1 MIKLDRV
8 YNYTYNF
15 KDCNLHRTVL
25 IIQAR
30 MSSTR
35 LPGKSMMPL
44 SGKPLVYRMIERLKG
59 CKRVDEIV
67 IATSGQPEDQVL
79 IELADELGVSYFQG
93 NLLDVRDRYLK
104 AAEKFQA
111 DFIVRIP
118 ADNPIPDANEID
130 KLIEFHLKSNS
141 TGFSSNLAQVNNS
154 EYLDGIGAEIF
165 STKLLQES
173 VARSNSD
180 TVKEHVHRNFF
191 DYSTQTPVD
200 PIWCPIASPKAPKE
214 LRRPDIILDVNT
226 MDDYTK
232 IKRIYDHL
240 YPKNPNFTTIDV
252 INFIDKGI

>member
-1 MIKLDRV
+1 MSKV
-8 YNYTYNF
+8 
-15 KDCNLHRTVL
+15 VL

-44 SGKPLVYRMIERLKG
+44 ADKPLVYRMVERLKK
-59 CKRVDEIV
+59 CKKVDEIV
-67 IATSGQPEDQVL
+67 IATSDQPEDKVL
-79 IELADELGVSYFQG
+79 VDLANELGVSSFQG
-93 NLLDVRDRYLK
+93 NLLDVRDRYSK
-104 AAEKFQA
+104 AAKKSNA
-111 DFIVRIP
+111 DFIIRIP
-118 ADNPIPDANEID
+118 ADNPMPDANEID
-130 KLIEFHLKSNS
+130 KLIEFHLESNPQ
-141 TGFSSNLAQVNNS
+141 GFSSNLAQVNNS
-154 EYLDGIGAEIF
+154 GYLDGIGAEIF
-165 STKLLQES
+165 STKLLRES
-173 VARSNSD
+173 VTRSSSD

-200 PIWCPIASPKAPKE
+200 VSWCPIASPKAPDE

-240 YPKNPNFTTIDV
+240 YPQNPNFTTEDV

>member
-1 MIKLDRV
+1 MTKV
-8 YNYTYNF
+8 
-15 KDCNLHRTVL
+15 VL

-44 SGKPLVYRMIERLKG
+44 ADKPLVYRMVERLKN
-59 CKRVDEIV
+59 CKKIDEIV
-67 IATSGQPEDQVL
+67 IATSDQPEDQVL
-79 IELADELGVSYFQG
+79 LELAKVLQVSYFQG
-93 NLLDVRDRYLK
+93 NLLDVRNRYLK
-104 AAEKFQA
+104 AAEQFQA
-111 DFIVRIP
+111 DFIIRIP
-118 ADNPIPDANEID
+118 ADNPMPDSNEID
-130 KLIEFHLKSNS
+130 KLIEFHLEHNPS
-141 TGFSSNLAQVNNS
+141 GFSSNLAQVNNS
-154 EYLDGIGAEIF
+154 GYLDGIGAEIF

-173 VARSNSD
+173 VARSSSD

-200 PIWCPIASPKAPKE
+200 SYWCPIASPKAPAE

-232 IKRIYDHL
+232 IKRIYDNL
-240 YPKNPNFTTIDV
+240 YPKNPNFTTEDV

>member
-1 MIKLDRV
+1 MPKV
-8 YNYTYNF
+8 
-15 KDCNLHRTVL
+15 VL

-44 SGKPLVYRMIERLKG
+44 ANKPLVYRMVERLKK
-59 CKRVDEIV
+59 CKKVDEIV
-67 IATSGQPEDQVL
+67 IATSDQPEDKVL
-79 IELADELGVSYFQG
+79 VDLANELGVSSFQG

-104 AAEKFQA
+104 AAEKSNA
-111 DFIVRIP
+111 DFIIRIP
-118 ADNPIPDANEID
+118 ADNPMPDANEID
-130 KLIEFHLKSNS
+130 KLIEFHLESNLQ
-141 TGFSSNLAQVNNS
+141 GFSSNLAQVNNS
-154 EYLDGIGAEIF
+154 GYLDGIGAEIF
-165 STKLLQES
+165 STKLLKES
-173 VARSNSD
+173 VDRSNSD
-180 TVKEHVHRNFF
+180 IVKEHVHRNFF

-200 PIWCPIASPKAPKE
+200 ASWCPIASPKAPKG

-240 YPKNPNFTTIDV
+240 YPQNPNFTTEDV

>member
-1 MIKLDRV
+1 MSKV
-8 YNYTYNF
+8 
-15 KDCNLHRTVL
+15 VL

-44 SGKPLVYRMIERLKG
+44 ADKPLVYRMVERLKK
-59 CKRVDEIV
+59 CKKVDEIV
-67 IATSGQPEDQVL
+67 IATSDQPEDKVL
-79 IELADELGVSYFQG
+79 FDLANELSVSSFQG

-104 AAEKFQA
+104 AAEKSNA
-111 DFIVRIP
+111 DFVIRIP
-118 ADNPIPDANEID
+118 ADNPMPDANEID
-130 KLIEFHLKSNS
+130 KLIEFHLENNPQ
-141 TGFSSNLAQVNNS
+141 GFSSNLAQVNNS
-154 EYLDGIGAEIF
+154 GYLDGIGAEIF

-180 TVKEHVHRNFF
+180 IVKEHVHRNFF

-200 PIWCPIASPKAPKE
+200 ASWCPIASPKAPEE

-240 YPKNPNFTTIDV
+240 YPQNPNFTTVDV

>member
-1 MIKLDRV
+1 MPKI
-8 YNYTYNF
+8 
-15 KDCNLHRTVL
+15 VL

-44 SGKPLVYRMIERLKG
+44 AGKPLVYRMVERLKN
-59 CKRVDEIV
+59 CRKVDEIV
-67 IATSGQPEDQVL
+67 IATSDQPEDQLL
-79 IELADELGVSYFQG
+79 IDLAKELNVSYFEG
-93 NLLDVRDRYLK
+93 NLMDVRDRYLK

-111 DFIVRIP
+111 DFIIRIP
-118 ADNPIPDANEID
+118 ADNPMPDSNEID
-130 KLIEFHLKSNS
+130 KLIEFHLEHNP

-154 EYLDGIGAEIF
+154 GYLDGIGAEMF

-173 VARSNSD
+173 VKRSDSE
-180 TVKEHVHRNFF
+180 VIKEHVHRNFF

-200 PIWCPIASPKAPKE
+200 ASWCPIASPKAPAE

-226 MDDYTK
+226 LDDYTK

-240 YPKNPNFTTIDV
+240 YPQNPNFTTVDV

>member
-1 MIKLDRV
+1 MAKV
-8 YNYTYNF
+8 
-15 KDCNLHRTVL
+15 VL

-44 SGKPLVYRMIERLKG
+44 ADKPLVYRMVERLKN
-59 CKRVDEIV
+59 CKKIDELV
-67 IATSGQPEDQVL
+67 IATSDQPEDQVL
-79 IELADELGVSYFQG
+79 VELAKELQVSYFQG

-111 DFIVRIP
+111 NFIIRIP
-118 ADNPIPDANEID
+118 ADNPMPDSNEID
-130 KLIEFHLKSNS
+130 KLIEFHLERNP
-141 TGFSSNLAQVNNS
+141 TGFSSNLAQVYNS
-154 EYLDGIGAEIF
+154 GYLDGIGAEIF

-173 VARSNSD
+173 LARSSSE

-200 PIWCPIASPKAPKE
+200 ASWCPIASPKAPAE

-226 MDDYTK
+226 LDDYHR

-240 YPKNPNFTTIDV
+240 YPQNPNFTTVDV

>member
-1 MIKLDRV
+1 MSKV
-8 YNYTYNF
+8 
-15 KDCNLHRTVL
+15 VL

-44 SGKPLVYRMIERLKG
+44 ADKPLVYRMVERLKK
-59 CKRVDEIV
+59 CKKVDEIV
-67 IATSGQPEDQVL
+67 IATSDQPEDKVL
-79 IELADELGVSYFQG
+79 VDLASELGVSSFQG

-104 AAEKFQA
+104 TAEKSNA
-111 DFIVRIP
+111 DFIIRIP
-118 ADNPIPDANEID
+118 ADNPMPDANEID
-130 KLIEFHLKSNS
+130 KLIEFHLVHNPQ
-141 TGFSSNLAQVNNS
+141 GFSSNLAQVNNS
-154 EYLDGIGAEIF
+154 GYLDGIGAEIF

-180 TVKEHVHRNFF
+180 IVKEHVHRNFF

-200 PIWCPIASPKAPKE
+200 ASWCPIASPKAPAE

-240 YPKNPNFTTIDV
+240 YPQNPNFTTVDV

>member
-1 MIKLDRV
+1 MSKI
-8 YNYTYNF
+8 
-15 KDCNLHRTVL
+15 VL

-35 LPGKSMMPL
+35 LPGKSMLPL
-44 SGKPLVYRMIERLKG
+44 ADKPLVYRMVERLKK
-59 CKRVDEIV
+59 CKKVDEIA
-67 IATSGQPEDQVL
+67 IATSDQPEDKVL
-79 IELADELGVSYFQG
+79 VDLASELGVSSFQG

-104 AAEKFQA
+104 AAEKSEA
-111 DFIVRIP
+111 DFIIRIP
-118 ADNPIPDANEID
+118 ADNPMPDANEID
-130 KLIEFHLKSNS
+130 KLIEFHIGNNPQ
-141 TGFSSNLAQVNNS
+141 GFSSNLAQVKNS
-154 EYLDGIGAEIF
+154 GYLDGIGAEIF

-173 VARSNSD
+173 VDRSNSD
-180 TVKEHVHRNFF
+180 IVKEHVHRNFF

-200 PIWCPIASPKAPKE
+200 ASWCPIASPKAPEE

-240 YPKNPNFTTIDV
+240 YPQNPNFTTVDV

>member
-1 MIKLDRV
+1 MLIAFKKELDS
-8 YNYTYNF
+8 F
-15 KDCNLHRTVL
+15 KMSKVVL

-44 SGKPLVYRMIERLKG
+44 ADKPLVYRMVERLKK
-59 CKRVDEIV
+59 CRKIDEIV
-67 IATSGQPEDQVL
+67 IATSDQPEDQVL
-79 IELADELGVSYFQG
+79 LELAKELRVSYFQG

-104 AAEKFQA
+104 AAEQFQA
-111 DFIVRIP
+111 DFIIRIP
-118 ADNPIPDANEID
+118 ADNPMPDSNEID
-130 KLIEFHLKSNS
+130 KLIEFHLENNPS
-141 TGFSSNLAQVNNS
+141 GFSSNLAQVNNS

-173 VARSNSD
+173 VAISSSD
-180 TVKEHVHRNFF
+180 TVKEHIHRNFF

-200 PIWCPIASPKAPKE
+200 SSWCPIASPKAPAE

-240 YPKNPNFTTIDV
+240 YPQNPNFTTVDV

>member
-1 MIKLDRV
+1 MPKI
-8 YNYTYNF
+8 
-15 KDCNLHRTVL
+15 VL

-44 SGKPLVYRMIERLKG
+44 AGKPLVYRLVERLKN
-59 CKRVDEIV
+59 CRKVDEIV
-67 IATSGQPEDQVL
+67 IATSDQPEDQLL
-79 IELADELGVSYFQG
+79 IDLAKELNVSYFEG
-93 NLLDVRDRYLK
+93 NLMDVRDRYLK

-111 DFIVRIP
+111 DFVIRIP
-118 ADNPIPDANEID
+118 ADNPIPDSNEID
-130 KLIEFHLKSNS
+130 KLIEFHLEQNPA
-141 TGFSSNLAQVNNS
+141 GFSSNLAQVNNS
-154 EYLDGIGAEIF
+154 GYLDGIGAEMF

-173 VARSNSD
+173 VKRSDSEV
-180 TVKEHVHRNFF
+180 VKEHVHRNFF

-200 PIWCPIASPKAPKE
+200 ASWCPIASPKAPTQ
-214 LRRPDIILDVNT
+214 LQRPDIILDVNT

-240 YPKNPNFTTIDV
+240 YPQNPNFTTVDV

>member
-1 MIKLDRV
+1 MAKV
-8 YNYTYNF
+8 
-15 KDCNLHRTVL
+15 VS

-44 SGKPLVYRMIERLKG
+44 ADKPLVYRMVERLKN
-59 CKRVDEIV
+59 CKRIDEIV
-67 IATSGQPEDQVL
+67 IATSDQPEDQVL
-79 IELADELGVSYFQG
+79 VELAKELQVSYFQG

-111 DFIVRIP
+111 DYVLRIP
-118 ADNPIPDANEID
+118 ADNPMPDSNEID
-130 KLIEFHLKSNS
+130 KLIEFHLGNNS
-141 TGFSSNLAQVNNS
+141 SGFSSNLAQVNNS

-173 VARSNSD
+173 VARSSSD

-200 PIWCPIASPKAPKE
+200 SSWCPIASPKAPAE

-232 IKRIYDHL
+232 IKRIYDNL
-240 YPKNPNFTTIDV
+240 YPKNPNFTTLDV
-252 INFIDKGI
+252 INFLDKGI

>member
-1 MIKLDRV
+1 MSKV
-8 YNYTYNF
+8 
-15 KDCNLHRTVL
+15 VL

-44 SGKPLVYRMIERLKG
+44 ADKPLVYRMVERLKK
-59 CKRVDEIV
+59 CKKVDEIV
-67 IATSGQPEDQVL
+67 IATSDQPEDKVL
-79 IELADELGVSYFQG
+79 VDLASELGVSSFQG
-93 NLLDVRDRYLK
+93 NILDVRDRYSK
-104 AAEKFQA
+104 AAEKFKA
-111 DFIVRIP
+111 DFIIRIP
-118 ADNPIPDANEID
+118 ADNPMPDANEID
-130 KLIEFHLKSNS
+130 KLIEFHLVNNPQ
-141 TGFSSNLAQVNNS
+141 GFSSNLAQVNNS
-154 EYLDGIGAEIF
+154 GYLDGIGAEIF

-173 VARSNSD
+173 VTRSSSD

-200 PIWCPIASPKAPKE
+200 ASWCPIASPKAPEE

-240 YPKNPNFTTIDV
+240 YPQNPNFTTVDV

>member
-1 MIKLDRV
+1 MLIDFKKELDSFSMAKV
-8 YNYTYNF
+8 
-15 KDCNLHRTVL
+15 VL

-44 SGKPLVYRMIERLKG
+44 ADKPMVYRMVERLK
-59 CKRVDEIV
+59 KSKKVDEIV
-67 IATSGQPEDQVL
+67 IATSDQPEDQVL
-79 IELADELGVSYFQG
+79 LELAKELKVSYFQG

-111 DFIVRIP
+111 DYVLRIP
-118 ADNPIPDANEID
+118 ADNPMPDSNEID
-130 KLIEFHLKSNS
+130 KLIEFHLGNNS
-141 TGFSSNLAQVNNS
+141 SGFSSNLAQVNNS

-173 VARSNSD
+173 VARSSSD

-200 PIWCPIASPKAPKE
+200 SSWCPIASPKAPAE

-232 IKRIYDHL
+232 IKRIYDNL
-240 YPKNPNFTTIDV
+240 YPKNPNFTTLDV
-252 INFIDKGI
+252 INFLDKGI

>member
-1 MIKLDRV
+1 MSKV
-8 YNYTYNF
+8 
-15 KDCNLHRTVL
+15 VL

-44 SGKPLVYRMIERLKG
+44 ADKPLVYRMVERLKK
-59 CKRVDEIV
+59 CKKIDEIV
-67 IATSGQPEDQVL
+67 IATSDQPEDQVL
-79 IELADELGVSYFQG
+79 VDLANELGVSSFKG
-93 NLLDVRDRYLK
+93 NLLDVRDRYLN
-104 AAEKFQA
+104 AAEKSKA
-111 DFIVRIP
+111 DFIIRIP
-118 ADNPIPDANEID
+118 ADNPMPDANEID
-130 KLIEFHLKSNS
+130 KLIEFHLENNS
-141 TGFSSNLAQVNNS
+141 QGFSSNLAQVNNS
-154 EYLDGIGAEIF
+154 GYLDGIGAEIF
-165 STKLLQES
+165 STKLLRES

-200 PIWCPIASPKAPKE
+200 ASWCPIASPKAPEE

-240 YPKNPNFTTIDV
+240 YPQNPNFTTEDV